1 MSSVDVPS
9 VPDANDQDQQSV
21 VLDAVQDAK
30 VADADA
36 PDIVR
41 AAPRNMAA
49 STWGSNASR
58 STR

>member
-41 AAPRNMAA
+41 AAQHGGIDR
-49 STWGSNASR
+49 GSNAS
-58 STR
+58 